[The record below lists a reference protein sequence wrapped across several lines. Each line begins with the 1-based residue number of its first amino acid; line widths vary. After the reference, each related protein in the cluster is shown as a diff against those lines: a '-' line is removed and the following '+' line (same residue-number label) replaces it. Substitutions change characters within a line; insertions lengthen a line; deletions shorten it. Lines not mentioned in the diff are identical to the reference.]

1 MTDSPPNEP
10 ISQMP
15 DNPDLVARH
24 THAYDYSLPIDFVPY
39 RVVSLV
45 PSLTESLFELNLGPR
60 VVGVTDYCIYPE
72 AARAL
77 PKVGGT
83 KNPDLEKIKALEPDL
98 VMLNSEEN
106 RREDAEALQAAGIPI
121 WVTQPNTVRDAIE
134 LLWQIMEA
142 FEEASMVHRVRLI
155 EITYEMLRRYAEQN
169 PPVRAFVP
177 IWRDP
182 WMTFNAQTF
191 AHDLL
196 FTCGALNVFAERER
210 QFPLAADLGQAA
222 PLPPDDRRRIGRDTR
237 YPRITLAEVEALQ
250 PEIILLPTEP
260 YAFSEADA
268 LAFDGLDVPA
278 VRNGHVY
285 IVEGSWITWH
295 GTRIARAFR
304 NLPPVIAAAR
314 HNAEMPPLS
323 LPQS

>member
-1 MTDSPPNEP
+1 MSERTDEP
-10 ISQMP
+10 IQTP
-15 DNPDLVARH
+15 HDADLEARY
-24 THAYDYSLPIDFVPY
+24 THAYDYSLPVDFVPQ

-45 PSLTESLFELNLGPR
+45 PSLTESLFELNLGQR

-72 AARAL
+72 SAKAL

-83 KNPDLEKIKALEPDL
+83 KNPDLEKIKALAPDL

-134 LLWQIMEA
+134 LLWQIMEV

-155 EITYEMLRRYAEQN
+155 EITYEMMRRYAEQN

-210 QFPLAADLGQAA
+210 QFPLAADLGRAEPLAA
-222 PLPPDDRRRIGRDTR
+222 DDPRRAGRDTR
-237 YPRITLAEVEALQ
+237 YPRITLAEVEAAQ

-260 YAFSEADA
+260 YAFTEADA
-268 LAFDGLDVPA
+268 LAFDALDVPA

-285 IVEGSWITWH
+285 LVEGSWITWH

-314 HNAEMPPLS
+314 DSAEVPPLV

>member
-1 MTDSPPNEP
+1 MTESPSEP
-10 ISQMP
+10 LQP
-15 DNPDLVARH
+15 FDEADLRARH
-24 THAYDYSLPIDFVPY
+24 THAYDYSHAIDFVPQ

-45 PSLTESLFELNLGPR
+45 PSLTESLFELNLGQR

-83 KNPDLEKIKALEPDL
+83 KNPDIEKIKALAPDL

-106 RREDAEALQAAGIPI
+106 RREDADALQAAGIPI
-121 WVTQPNTVRDAIE
+121 WVTQPNSVREAIE
-134 LLWQIMEA
+134 LLWEIMEV

-155 EITYEMLRRYAEQN
+155 EITYETMRRYAEQN

-196 FTCGALNVFAERER
+196 FTCGALNVFAARER
-210 QFPLAADLGQAA
+210 QFPLAADLGKAEPLAA
-222 PLPPDDRRRIGRDTR
+222 DDPRRAGRDTR
-237 YPRITLAEVEALQ
+237 YPRITLEEVEAAQ

-278 VRNGHVY
+278 VRNGHIY

-295 GTRIARAFR
+295 GTRMARAFR
-304 NLPPVIAAAR
+304 HLPPVIAAAR
-314 HNAEMPPLS
+314 DNAEVPPLI
-323 LPQS
+323 LPQG

>member
-1 MTDSPPNEP
+1 MSET
-10 ISQMP
+10 
-15 DNPDLVARH
+15 PDLMPHTPEDDPDLAARH
-24 THAYDYSLPIDFVPY
+24 THAYDYAQPIDFVPY

-45 PSLTESLFELNLGPR
+45 PSLTESLFELNLGQR
-60 VVGVTDYCIYPE
+60 LVGVTDYCIHPQS
-72 AARAL
+72 AKAL

-83 KNPDLEKIKALEPDL
+83 KNPDLEKIKALDPDL

-134 LLWQIMEA
+134 LLWQIMEI

-155 EITYEMLRRYAEQN
+155 EITYEMMRRYAEDT

-182 WMTFNAQTF
+182 WMTFNAETF

-196 FTCGALNVFAERER
+196 FTCGALNVFGERER
-210 QFPLAADLGQAA
+210 RFPLAADLGEAE
-222 PLPPDDRRRIGRDTR
+222 PLPADDPRLAGRDTR
-237 YPRITLAEVEALQ
+237 YPRLALAEVEAAQ

-260 YAFSEADA
+260 YVFTESDA
-268 LAFDGLDVPA
+268 LSFDHLDVPA
-278 VRNGHVY
+278 VRNGHIY
-285 IVEGSWITWH
+285 LVEGSWITWH
-295 GTRIARAFR
+295 GTRMARAFR
-304 NLPPVIAAAR
+304 NLPPAIAAAR
-314 HNAEMPPLS
+314 SNGTPPLV
-323 LPQS
+323 LPQG